1 MLGLSTAADQGSRVL
16 LCAVAGVL
24 ATTGALWSL
33 LLGYADLEFRR
44 GSGPDIAMAL
54 RVAPRDAG
62 YLAEWSLVTQNR
74 EEAISSL
81 ERAVIYNPWYS
92 WAWIQLG
99 LAAEG
104 NDRNDIAERDLL
116 RAASVD
122 RGFAP
127 RWALC
132 NFFFRRKNTNAFWYW
147 SKQALAVN
155 EAESGPVFRLDWR
168 MDPDARTILNRGVP
182 ADKTARREFLQ
193 FLIEE
198 QPDDGIFAVVPA
210 LLPNAEQEDSPLLV
224 SYASL
229 LLNERHVKHALSLW
243 NSLCERGFVPF
254 RAISPDSA
262 NVLTNPDFSTFPSG
276 NVFDWRFDA
285 ADGVTVEKEM
295 SSHEFRVRLSGLE
308 PENYRILSQ
317 QIAVGAGRRYEFHF
331 HARVP
336 GHAADSGLRW
346 KVLGGAGANLTI
358 AESADLARSESTDGT
373 MTFVPDVAA
382 ADEQLVTLVLDY
394 NRPRGATRLAA
405 MVAISNVSLHPVTA
419 PGKR

>member
-1 MLGLSTAADQGSRVL
+1 MPGLSTAADQWSRLL
-16 LCAVAGVL
+16 LCAAAGVL

-44 GSGPDIAMAL
+44 GDGPDIAMAL

-81 ERAVIYNPWYS
+81 EKAVIYNPWYS

-104 NDRNDIAERDLL
+104 NGRNDIAERDLL

-132 NFFFRRKNTNAFWYW
+132 NFFFRRKNTEAFWDW
-147 SKQALAVN
+147 SKQALAVDD
-155 EAESGPVFRLDWR
+155 AESTPVFRLDWR
-168 MDPDARTILNRGVP
+168 MDPDARAILDRGVP
-182 ADKTARREFLQ
+182 ADRTARRKFLK

-198 QPDDGIFAVVPA
+198 QPASGVFAVISA
-210 LLPNAEQEDSPLLV
+210 LLPNAEQEDAPLLI
-224 SYASL
+224 SYADR
-229 LLNERHVKHALSLW
+229 LLNQRDVNQAVSLW
-243 NSLCERGFVPF
+243 NGLCDRRFVPF
-254 RAISPDSA
+254 RAISLDSA

-276 NVFDWRFDA
+276 NVFDWRFNA
-285 ADGVTVEKEM
+285 ADGVMAEKEM
-295 SSHEFRVRLSGLE
+295 SSHEFQVRLSGLE

-336 GHAADSGLRW
+336 GHAANSGLRW
-346 KVLGGAGANLTI
+346 KILGGAGANLTI
-358 AESADLARSESTDGT
+358 AESPDLALSESTDGV
-373 MTFVPDVAA
+373 MTFIPDVEPAT
-382 ADEQLVTLVLDY
+382 EQVVTLVLDY

-405 MVAISNVSLHPVTA
+405 MVAISNLSLHPVTA
-419 PGKR
+419 PGKP